1 MKTIT
6 ATVIITAILLSS
18 CNAIGKKGNG
28 NIVTENRTVSP
39 FTKISIE
46 GIFPVEISQDSSG
59 EWVKV
64 ETDENLQS
72 LIKVKN
78 DGDELKIEMPD
89 EAHLRKSTKMKVYV
103 NVKDLRELNFKSVG
117 NLSSNG
123 NISLDSLELNTE
135 AVGKLNLDLNTKFL
149 RANLNSV
156 GTTTLSGNVFE
167 ARINNKSVG
176 ALNAFDLKAK
186 VLMIHNVAVGAA
198 EVYADSIFHIRNSA
212 IGTLKY
218 KGAGQVVELK
228 SEGVGKVEKVEE

>member
-6 ATVIITAILLSS
+6 AIIATAFVLSS

-28 NIVTENRTVSP
+28 NVTIEDRTVSS
-39 FTKISIE
+39 FTRLSIE
-46 GIFPVEISQDSSG
+46 GVFPVELSQDGSR

-64 ETDENLQS
+64 ETDENLQEFVV
-72 LIKVKN
+72 IKN
-78 DGDELKIEMPD
+78 DGDELKIEMKDKPNV
-89 EAHLRKSTKMKVYV
+89 RKSTKIKVYV
-103 NVKDLRELNFKSVG
+103 NVKNLSEINFNSIG
-117 NLSSNG
+117 NLTSNG
-123 NISLDSLELNTE
+123 KLSFDSVELNTE
-135 AVGKLNLDLNTKFL
+135 AVGKLNLDLDAEFL

-176 ALNAFDLKAK
+176 ALNAYDLKTK

-198 EVYADSIFHIRNSA
+198 EVYADSIFHIRSSA

-228 SEGVGKVEKVEE
+228 SEGVGKVEKEE